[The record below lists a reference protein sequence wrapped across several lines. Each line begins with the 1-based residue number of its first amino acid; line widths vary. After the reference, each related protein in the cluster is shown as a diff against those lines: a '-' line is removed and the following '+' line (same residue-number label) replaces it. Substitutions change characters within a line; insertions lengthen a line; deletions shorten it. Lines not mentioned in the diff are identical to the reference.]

1 MSTRVAYLTSQYPAL
16 SHAFIEAEIAALRRC
31 GVEVVTHSVRPCP
44 PQELRSSTMRAEA
57 ARTRTLRGTPPG
69 EWATAIAGLAR
80 RRPDVLAA
88 GLRLAA
94 RSGHRAVRT
103 KTWQLFYL
111 AEAALL
117 YKRMRADGLRHVHA
131 HFANVGSDVARL
143 TVGLGR
149 AEDGPRAGWRWSFT
163 MHGPTEFEDVAHFD
177 LAAKVRSADG
187 VSCISDFC
195 RSQLMRFVEP
205 EHWGKMRVVRM
216 AVDTNRYHPAP
227 SAPPAWS
234 TSSAPSASSESA
246 GSGSHTPAAARLLS
260 VGRLVPEK
268 GTPVLLEAIALLADR
283 GIRTNT
289 SIVGAGALAEPLAAQ
304 RRRLGLENLVGLAG
318 PLGQDE
324 LPERYR
330 GADVFVLPSFSEGLP
345 VVLME
350 AMASGLPVVTT
361 QIAAVGELVQDGVTG
376 RIVPAGRADLFADAL
391 ADVLADPVRAQAWG
405 RAGRERVCTEFTT
418 DVTGPAMAAFLEGVT
433 G

>member
-143 TVGLGR
+143 TVGSIGR
-149 AEDGPRAGWRWSFT
+149 AEDGPDGGVVLVLHHARTDR
-163 MHGPTEFEDVAHFD
+163 
-177 LAAKVRSADG
+177 VRGGGAL
-187 VSCISDFC
+187 
-195 RSQLMRFVEP
+195 RSRGQGALGRRRLVHQRLLP
-205 EHWGKMRVVRM
+205 
-216 AVDTNRYHPAP
+216 
-227 SAPPAWS
+227 
-234 TSSAPSASSESA
+234 ESA
-246 GSGSHTPAAARLLS
+246 HAFR
-260 VGRLVPEK
+260 R
-268 GTPVLLEAIALLADR
+268 
-283 GIRTNT
+283 
-289 SIVGAGALAEPLAAQ
+289 AGAL
-304 RRRLGLENLVGLAG
+304 
-318 PLGQDE
+318 GQDACRTYGGRHQP
-324 LPERYR
+324 LPPRPFGSTR
-330 GADVFVLPSFSEGLP
+330 
-345 VVLME
+345 
-350 AMASGLPVVTT
+350 
-361 QIAAVGELVQDGVTG
+361 LVHF
-376 RIVPAGRADLFADAL
+376 ICSICFI
-391 ADVLADPVRAQAWG
+391 
-405 RAGRERVCTEFTT
+405 
-418 DVTGPAMAAFLEGVT
+418 
-433 G
+433 